1 MSQLGKCNLEGFVQ
15 KVARESVGTV
25 SGGDRVATI
34 LPMKATLLAL
44 AALAGLATAATFTL
58 VNKDYTNPP
67 PSASELA
74 RTAAVAKISLGD
86 AVAAAEK
93 ASGGKALRGELLVE
107 GSKATYTVQCVGGG
121 KSWMVAV
128 DGESGA
134 ATPTEVPPWTCPG
147 APYEGEWTTT
157 ASGLK
162 YVDLVVG
169 SGAQPAGPTT
179 TVKVHYSGW
188 LLDGTKFDSSVDRGQ
203 PIDFGLNQV
212 IRGWTEGV
220 QSMKV
225 GGKRKLMIPYAL
237 AYGPSGR
244 PPQIPPKATLV
255 FDVELIAIVKN

>member
-1 MSQLGKCNLEGFVQ
+1 MSQLRKCNLEGFVQ

-44 AALAGLATAATFTL
+44 AALAGLATAATFTM

-93 ASGGKALRGELLVE
+93 ASGGKALRGELQVE

-147 APYEGEWTTT
+147 APYEGDWTTT

-169 SGAQPAGPTT
+169 TGAQPAGPTT